1 MVEHMVLLKFS
12 PSTTNEQKEEVI
24 HRTLLLKEQIPGI
37 VDIQQGFNFSS
48 RSQGFEMGLTVRFED
63 KSSLENYGP
72 HPAHQAVFNFL
83 KEIGL
88 VDLIIVDFVIN

>member
-12 PSTTNEQKEEVI
+12 SATTQEQKEQVI
-24 HRTLLLKEQIPGI
+24 QRTLQLKEEIPGI
-37 VDIQQGFNFSS
+37 VDIQQGLNFSS

-63 KSSLENYGP
+63 RSSLEKYGP
-72 HPAHQAVFNFL
+72 HPAHQAVFTYL

-88 VDLIIVDFVIN
+88 EDIIIVDFDIK